1 MEFSIL
7 LKFAANIFTGNLYKV
22 DVSTSK
28 EGERY
33 IGRQPTETLFTN
45 HDSFDEM
52 AHG

>member
-7 LKFAANIFTGNLYKV
+7 FKFAANIFTGNLYKV

-33 IGRQPTETLFTN
+33 IGRQPTETLLTN
-45 HDSFDEM
+45 YESSGEVS
-52 AHG
+52 HG